1 MATLSKKSRKIILI
15 ALAALLLTALTA
27 VCGSYAIHTVTYDM
41 AMDRYL
47 SPYAEAAEAYL
58 AENQAFA
65 EEYGEVS
72 LGVSS
77 FSYGYLEPKKY
88 SRLSLCPKAPATAE
102 EFEAELAYLTI
113 EVRFSGIRSVD
124 VFFEKT
130 PEGHLEITGWESDD
144 E

>member
-47 SPYAEAAEAYL
+47 SPYAEAAETYL
-58 AENQAFA
+58 AENQAFT
-65 EEYGEVS
+65 EKYGEVS
-72 LGVSS
+72 LDVSS
-77 FSYGYLEPKKY
+77 YSYGYLEPKKY

-102 EFEAELAYLTI
+102 EFEADLAHLTI
-113 EVRFSGIRSVD
+113 EVRFSAIHSVN
-124 VFFEKT
+124 VLFEKT
-130 PEGHLEITGWESDD
+130 PEGHLEITGWEDAD

>member
-1 MATLSKKSRKIILI
+1 MTAASNKTRKIILI

-27 VCGSYAIHTVTYDM
+27 VCGSYAIHTVTYDI

-47 SPYAEAAEAYL
+47 SSYAEAAEAYL
-58 AENQAFA
+58 TENQAFA

-72 LGVSS
+72 LDVSS
-77 FSYGYLEPKKY
+77 YSYGYLEPKKY

-102 EFEAELAYLTI
+102 DFEAELAYLTVS
-113 EVRFSGIRSVD
+113 VRISD
-124 VFFEKT
+124 VNAVNVLFEKT
-130 PEGHLEITGWESDD
+130 PDGHLEITGWENAD